1 MQGKV
6 VIVTGGAK
14 GIGRHAAHT
23 LIKAGAKVVLADADA
38 ARLSKTSRELKEIGG
53 EVLALPTDVR
63 DEKDVR
69 RMAHDTV
76 ERFGQIDALIN
87 DAGIVPHFNW
97 GVPRWPRVRNLSYD
111 FWNSVIQTNL
121 GGTFLCS
128 KYVVPFMEERRSGN
142 IVNLWGGGRPEN
154 HGAAA
159 YVVSK
164 DAIRTFT
171 KFIAEE
177 EREWNVC
184 VVAFSPKQA
193 IATEDAPEEA
203 RKRLPGPESLGN
215 GFVLAAQASME
226 MTGKTVEHRDGK
238 LVAVD

>member
-1 MQGKV
+1 MQGRV

-23 LIKAGAKVVLADADA
+23 LAKAGAKVVLADTDVERMRKTFNELRALNADA
-38 ARLSKTSRELKEIGG
+38 
-53 EVLALPTDVR
+53 LAIPTDVR
-63 DEKDVR
+63 DQKDVR
-69 RMAHDTV
+69 RMVHDVV

-87 DAGIVPHFNW
+87 DAGVVPHFNW
-97 GVPRWPRVRNLSYD
+97 GIPRWPRVRLLSYD

-128 KYVVPFMEERRSGN
+128 KYVVPFMEERHSGN

-171 KFIAEE
+171 RFMAEE

-184 VVAFSPKQA
+184 IVAFSPKQA
-193 IATEDAPEEA
+193 IATEDAPAEA
-203 RKRLPGPESLGN
+203 RQRLPGPESLGN
-215 GFVLAAQASME
+215 GFVLAAQAGME

>member
-1 MQGKV
+1 MQGRV

-23 LIKAGAKVVLADADA
+23 LAKAGAKLVLADADA
-38 ARLSKTSRELKEIGG
+38 ERLHKTSGEIKGLG
-53 EVLALPTDVR
+53 AEVLAVPTDVR

-69 RMAHDTV
+69 RLMHETV
-76 ERFGQIDALIN
+76 TRFGQIDALIN

-97 GVPRWPRVRNLSYD
+97 GIPRWPRVRHLSYD

-154 HGAAA
+154 HGASP

-203 RKRLPGPESLGN
+203 RQRLPGPDSLGN
-215 GFVLAAQASME
+215 GFVLAAQAGME
-226 MTGKTVEHRDGK
+226 MSGKTVEHQNGK

>member
-23 LIKAGAKVVLADADA
+23 LAQAGAKVVLADADA
-38 ARLSKTSRELKEIGG
+38 ERLHKTSGEIKGLG
-53 EVLALPTDVR
+53 AEVLAVPTDVR

-69 RMAHDTV
+69 RLMHETV
-76 ERFGQIDALIN
+76 TKFGQIDALIN

-97 GVPRWPRVRNLSYD
+97 GIPKWPRVRNLSYD

-128 KYVVPFMEERRSGN
+128 KYVVPFMEERRAGN

-154 HGAAA
+154 HGASP

-171 KFIAEE
+171 KFMAEE

-203 RKRLPGPESLGN
+203 RGRLPGPESLGN
-215 GFVLAAQASME
+215 GFVLAAQAGME
-226 MTGKTVEHRDGK
+226 MTGKTVEHQNGK

>member
-1 MQGKV
+1 MKNKV
-6 VIVTGGAK
+6 VIITGGAK
-14 GIGRHAAHT
+14 GIGRYAAHT
-23 LIKAGAKVVLADADA
+23 LAKEGAKLTLADTDVERLHKTVAEIKSTGSDA
-38 ARLSKTSRELKEIGG
+38 FA
-53 EVLALPTDVR
+53 VPTDVR

-69 RMAHDTV
+69 RLVHEV
-76 ERFGQIDALIN
+76 IERFGRIDALIN

-97 GVPRWPRVRNLSYD
+97 GIPRWPRTRFMSKD
-111 FWNSVIQTNL
+111 FWDSVIQTNL
-121 GGTFLCS
+121 GGTFFCT
-128 KYVVPFMEERRSGN
+128 KYVVPFMEQHHSGN
-142 IVNLWGGGRPEN
+142 IVNLWGGGRAEN

-171 KFIAEE
+171 RFVAEE

-193 IATEDAPEEA
+193 IATEDAPEEV
-203 RKRLPGPESLGN
+203 RKRLPGPEILGN
-215 GFVLAAQASME
+215 GFVLAAQAGME
-226 MTGKTVEHRDGK
+226 LTGKTVEHQNGK